1 MKRTYK
7 EIHLII
13 KYERLAIKHLLL
25 FVYRIKGVN
34 NLRDDSLTAENTNI
48 YRELEDVVSALK
60 KAKEDNIN
68 VNLLIGAGC
77 SVTANI
83 PAAQDMVE
91 AIKKEFPGEF
101 KRAKIKDYPNTMS
114 KLTPSERRNLISRI
128 VKDAKINWTH
138 IAIAQLLKHGYINR
152 ILTLNFDNLVQRACS
167 LVNEFPAI
175 YDMTTSSEFR
185 TDLLFDKSVIHLH
198 GQHTGFIL
206 CNTEEEVNAQSKVLQ
221 PIFDQL
227 DQKSL
232 WIVIG
237 YSGNNDPIF
246 KLLAKKDIFEH
257 RLFWVGYENNPPSE
271 MLKSDL
277 LSDEKYAFFIKGYN
291 SDDFFV
297 LLSQQLGCFP
307 PTFIRKPFTHLSDT
321 LDTLSRYRIPSVNH
335 KSVRYLATDDTYAI
349 HSLTKNIVQK
359 AINSIENDRNLMAQ
373 HYIMAGLFD
382 EVIKFAEE
390 ITDEVDL
397 EFEYE
402 IINALRSKEQFS
414 IAIERLKQLDSKFP
428 NTYEINDRLAS
439 AYFINGYTKKGTDSK
454 TTELKID
461 LKNLKSSMSISI
473 KAYNL
478 FPSLAS
484 LKRWEARLI
493 WMHATWYVST
503 KYEEVYA
510 FNNGEVYTFLRESTN
525 DFIKHLKSFASD
537 ISDKLIST
545 SLYKS
550 AKIYIEKQDFEYAQF
565 ILESLQDINS
575 LDTDSQANLMA
586 TWGLWYFKNINFGFD
601 TSLKKGIQYY
611 KRALN
616 LINKNTNADSNDNL
630 YTAIKQKFLLEHAKL
645 LLQHEQPRE
654 EIISILKKC
663 IGLGK
668 LPSLDGDM
676 HIEATSI
683 LESINTQ
690 NTTLSQIASTN
701 STD

>member
-1 MKRTYK
+1 M
-7 EIHLII
+7 
-13 KYERLAIKHLLL
+13 
-25 FVYRIKGVN
+25 V
-34 NLRDDSLTAENTNI
+34 DDNLTAENTNI
-48 YRELEDVVSALK
+48 YRDLEDVVSALK
-60 KAKEDNIN
+60 KAKADNIN

-83 PAAQDMVE
+83 PAAQGMVD

-101 KRAKIKDYPNTMS
+101 ERAKIKDYPNCMS

-206 CNTEEEVNAQSKVLQ
+206 CNTEEEVDAQSKVLQ
-221 PIFDQL
+221 PIFEQL

-257 RLFWVGYENNPPSE
+257 RLFWVGYANNPPSE

-321 LDTLSRYRIPSVNH
+321 LDTLARYRIPSVNH

-359 AINSIENDRNLMAQ
+359 AISSIENDRNLMAQ

-397 EFEYE
+397 EFEYQ
-402 IINALRSKEQFS
+402 IINALRKKDQFS
-414 IAIERLKQLDSKFP
+414 IAIERLNQLDSKFP

-439 AYFINGYTKKGTDSK
+439 AYFLNGYTKKGTDSK

-461 LKNLKSSMSISI
+461 LKSLKSSMNISI

-478 FPSLAS
+478 LPSLDS
-484 LKRWEARLI
+484 LNRWESRLL
-493 WMHATWYVST
+493 WMYGPWNIST
-503 KYEEVYA
+503 HDEEL
-510 FNNGEVYTFLRESTN
+510 NSFLRESTN
-525 DFIKHLKSFASD
+525 EFIKHLKSFASD
-537 ISDKLIST
+537 FSDKLIST
-545 SLYKS
+545 RLYKI

-565 ILESLQDINS
+565 ILESLQDINP
-575 LDTDSQANLMA
+575 LDTNSQANLMA
-586 TWGLWYFKNINFGFD
+586 TWGLWYFKNINCCFD

-611 KRALN
+611 KRGLN
-616 LINKNTNADSNDNL
+616 LININTNADSNDNL
-630 YTAIKQKFLLEHAKL
+630 YTAIKQNFLLEHAKF

-668 LPSLDGDM
+668 LSGLDGDM
-676 HIEATSI
+676 QIEATSI
-683 LESINTQ
+683 LESINIQ
-690 NTTLSQIASTN
+690 NTALSQVASTN
-701 STD
+701 SPD

>member
-1 MKRTYK
+1 MNT
-7 EIHLII
+7 LD
-13 KYERLAIKHLLL
+13 
-25 FVYRIKGVN
+25 N
-34 NLRDDSLTAENTNI
+34 NNVKVENTNI
-48 YRELEDVVSALK
+48 YRDLEDVVSALK

-83 PAAQDMVE
+83 PAAQGMVD

-101 KRAKIKDYPNTMS
+101 ERAKIKDYPNCMS

-206 CNTEEEVNAQSKVLQ
+206 CNTEEEVDAQSKVLQ

-232 WIVIG
+232 WIVVG

-246 KLLAKKDIFEH
+246 KLLAKKNIFEH

-277 LSDEKYAFFIKGYN
+277 LSDEKYAFFIEGFN

-297 LLSQQLGCFP
+297 LVSQQLGCFP
-307 PTFIRKPFTHLSDT
+307 PTFISKPFTHLSDT
-321 LDTLSRYRIPSVNH
+321 LDTLARYKIPSINH
-335 KSVRYLATDDTYAI
+335 KVVRYVNYDDSNAI
-349 HSLTKNIVQK
+349 HNLTKNVIQK
-359 AINSIENDRNLMAQ
+359 AISSIENNRTLMTQ
-373 HYIMAGLFD
+373 HYIMAGLFEEVLKLAD
-382 EVIKFAEE
+382 ET
-390 ITDEVDL
+390 TDEVDL
-397 EFEYE
+397 EFEYQV
-402 IINALRSKEQFS
+402 INALRQKDEYS
-414 IAIERLKQLDSKFP
+414 IAIERLNQLDSKFP
-428 NTYEINDRLAS
+428 NTYEIKDRLAS
-439 AYFINGYTKKGTDSK
+439 TYFINGYTKKVADSK
-454 TTELKID
+454 TTDLKIN
-461 LKNLKSSMSISI
+461 LKSLKSSMNISM

-478 FPSLAS
+478 SPSLDS
-484 LKRWEARLI
+484 IKRWEVRLG
-493 WMHATWYVST
+493 WMHATWYIST
-503 KYEEVYA
+503 HDEELH
-510 FNNGEVYTFLRESTN
+510 TFLRESTN

-575 LDTDSQANLMA
+575 LDTNSQANLMA
-586 TWGLWYFKNINFGFD
+586 TWGLWYFKNINCGFD

-611 KRALN
+611 KKGIN
-616 LINKNTNADSNDNL
+616 LINNNTNADSNDNL
-630 YTAIKQKFLLEHAKL
+630 YIAINQKFLLEHAKF

-668 LPSLDGDM
+668 LPGLDGDM
-676 HIEATSI
+676 QIEATSI
-683 LESINTQ
+683 LESINIQ
-690 NTTLSQIASTN
+690 NTTLSQVASTN
-701 STD
+701 SPD

>member
-13 KYERLAIKHLLL
+13 KYKRLAIKHLLL

-34 NLRDDSLTAENTNI
+34 TLEDDNLTAENTNI
-48 YRELEDVVSALK
+48 YRDLEDVVSALK

-83 PAAQDMVE
+83 PAAQGMVD

-101 KRAKIKDYPNTMS
+101 ERAKIKDYPNCMS
-114 KLTPSERRNLISRI
+114 KLTPSERRNLISRF

-206 CNTEEEVNAQSKVLQ
+206 CNTEEEVDAQSKVLQ

-246 KLLAKKDIFEH
+246 KLLAEKSIFEH
-257 RLFWVGYENNPPSE
+257 RLFWIGYENNPPSE

-277 LSDEKYAFFIKGYN
+277 LSDEKYAFFIEGFN

-307 PTFIRKPFTHLSDT
+307 PTFISKPFTHLSDT
-321 LDTLSRYRIPSVNH
+321 LDTLARYKIPSTNH
-335 KSVRYLATDDTYAI
+335 KVVRHGNFDDSKAI

-359 AINSIENDRNLMAQ
+359 AISSIENDRNLMVQ
-373 HYIMAGLFD
+373 HYIMAGLFN
-382 EVIKFAEE
+382 EVIKFVEE

-397 EFEYE
+397 EFEYQL
-402 IINALRSKEQFS
+402 INALRKKDEFS
-414 IAIERLKQLDSKFP
+414 IAIERLNQLDSKFP

-439 AYFINGYTKKGTDSK
+439 AYFLNGYTKKGTDSK
-454 TTELKID
+454 TNDLKID
-461 LKNLKSSMSISI
+461 LKSLKSSMNISM

-478 FPSLAS
+478 SPSLDS
-484 LKRWEARLI
+484 INRWEVRLG
-493 WMHATWYVST
+493 WMHATWYIST
-503 KYEEVYA
+503 HDEELH
-510 FNNGEVYTFLRESTN
+510 TFLRESTN

-537 ISDKLIST
+537 INDKLIST

-586 TWGLWYFKNINFGFD
+586 TWGLWYFKNINCGFD

-611 KRALN
+611 KKGIN
-616 LINKNTNADSNDNL
+616 LISNNTSTDSNDNL
-630 YTAIKQKFLLEHAKL
+630 YIAIKQKFLLEHAKF

-654 EIISILKKC
+654 EIISILKQC

-676 HIEATSI
+676 QIEAISI
-683 LESINTQ
+683 LESINIQ
-690 NTTLSQIASTN
+690 NTTLSQVASTN
-701 STD
+701 SPD